1 MITDEGLPADVAAT
15 ALVVA
20 GLAGWSEVARAL
32 GLDQVA
38 IVDESGT
45 VYLTSEMEK
54 RIQFFGNV
62 KRVTLE

>member
-1 MITDEGLPADVAAT
+1 
-15 ALVVA
+15 VA
-20 GLAGWSEVARAL
+20 GLAGWSEVARVL

-45 VYLTSEMEK
+45 VYLTPEMEK
-54 RIQFFGNV
+54 RIQFSGDV